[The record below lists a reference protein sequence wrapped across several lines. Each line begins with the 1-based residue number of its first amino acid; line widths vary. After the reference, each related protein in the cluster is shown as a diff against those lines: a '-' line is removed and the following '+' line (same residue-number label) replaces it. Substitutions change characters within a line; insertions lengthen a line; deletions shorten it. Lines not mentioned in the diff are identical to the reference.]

1 MGIVKAPG
9 IVMHC
14 ASLSKLNTMTSF
26 EDSWCLA
33 REDQLTILVTE
44 ALIQFKQ
51 QRQNAYAFSCLF
63 GENKLPSIGLVFAQS
78 LRTAQNQLSAFERKY
93 EVDAVRL
100 PVRTRFSDTILCLEP
115 GHDKAYLIDLLR
127 TLTFDM
133 PLCANIY
140 SVEQSL
146 VR

>member
-1 MGIVKAPG
+1 
-9 IVMHC
+9 
-14 ASLSKLNTMTSF
+14 MTSF

-44 ALIQFKQ
+44 ALIQFKR

-100 PVRTRFSDTILCLEP
+100 PVRTRFTDTILCLEP

-140 SVEQSL
+140 PVEQSL